1 MSKVE
6 TIRAATA
13 NAPAPVIQTRSLP
26 TSLSSFA
33 PATTDEV
40 ARLLSRTPAK
50 HCLLDPAPTW
60 LVKRAADVL
69 TPVLTAMCNASMKLG
84 EVPDSLKRAV
94 VFPRLKK
101 PTLNADEVNSYRP
114 ISNLSF
120 TSKFV
125 ERLVAV
131 RYTQHA
137 EQSDL
142 FPKNQS
148 AYRRYHSTE
157 TAVINVMNDIIRAVD
172 RGEVTALALLD
183 LSAAFD
189 TVDHQT
195 LIEVL
200 RERFAINGVALSWFK
215 SYLTGRSQSFSVD
228 GTMSP
233 PARVG
238 CSVPQGS
245 VLGPLEFISY
255 TEDVTEIFHRHLISY
270 HIFADDKQLHCAGK
284 ISETTDIRQQLQNC
298 ITDIQN
304 WCASRRLQLNALK
317 TELIW
322 FGSHANMRKI
332 ASVADLTLTVGGDVI
347 TPVTLVRDLGVYLDS
362 ELTMKQHINRTV
374 SSCFFQ
380 LRRLRQ
386 IRRSAG
392 EEVIKRLVTALVLS
406 RIDYCNAALA
416 GLSDSTLHQLQRVQN
431 AAARLITDIKPWD
444 HITPILKQLH
454 WLPVKFRIKYKL
466 CLTMHLIHTKQCPD
480 YLENTVCLTSE
491 SATREGLRS
500 SDTLSYRKPRLR
512 TTFGERAF
520 SYAGPAEWNSL
531 PLYIQSNLNTATFKK
546 QLKTFL
552 FESAY

>member
-1 MSKVE
+1 
-6 TIRAATA
+6 
-13 NAPAPVIQTRSLP
+13 
-26 TSLSSFA
+26 
-33 PATTDEV
+33 
-40 ARLLSRTPAK
+40 
-50 HCLLDPAPTW
+50 
-60 LVKRAADVL
+60 
-69 TPVLTAMCNASMKLG
+69 MKLG

-148 AYRRYHSTE
+148 AHRLYHSTE

-200 RERFAINGVALSWFK
+200 RERFAINGVALSWFE

-228 GTMSP
+228 GTMSA

-270 HIFADDKQLHCAGK
+270 HIFADDKQLHRAGK

-392 EEVIKRLVTALVLS
+392 EEVTKRLVTALVLS

-416 GLSDSTLHQLQRVQN
+416 GLPDSTLHRLQRVQN

-480 YLENTVCLTSE
+480 YLENTVWLTSE

-531 PLYIQSNLNTATFKK
+531 PLYIQSNPNTATFKK